1 MNRVTINDIA
11 RECGTS
17 KATVSYVINERYNKV
32 SQEMVENVQRAIK
45 ELGYVPSLSAKSLA
59 GRGSN
64 LIGVII
70 PQMDVSEKL
79 IFDNPFYSE
88 FLSGLEYYL
97 RKAGYGV
104 VLSVLNRDNGFE
116 ELIKKWNLDGA
127 VVFGIDNDEMLKNLG
142 EYKFPVLLIDSYITK
157 SDYYKMNIRD
167 EEACYE
173 ATKLLIQNNEKVA
186 FVTGQIKQSKVL
198 QKRMEGYRRALDEAG
213 CEFDPTLVYQG
224 DITFDYGLEAA
235 GEILKRNDTTKILAT
250 ADVLARGIISR
261 LQSEDKSIP
270 EEYSVMGFDDTYQSR
285 NMYPRLT
292 TVGQNILERGESAG
306 KLILKIINHENVE
319 RENYMDFQ
327 IIERDTTKRDC
338 TAV

>member
-1 MNRVTINDIA
+1 MRRITINDIA
-11 RECGTS
+11 RECQTS

-32 SQEMVENVQRAIK
+32 SQEMVEKVQKAIK
-45 ELGYVPSLSAKSLA
+45 DLGYVPSLSAKSLA

-104 VLSVLNRDNGFE
+104 VLSVVNRENCFE

-127 VVFGIDNDEMLKNLG
+127 VVFGIDNEEMLHSLG
-142 EYKFPVLLIDSYITK
+142 EYKFPVLLIDSYMTE
-157 SDYYKMNIRD
+157 SEYYRMNIRD

-173 ATKLLIQNNEKVA
+173 ATKFLNREAGNVA
-186 FVTGQIKQSKVL
+186 FVTGQIGQSKLL
-198 QKRMEGYRRALDEAG
+198 QQRVAGYRRALEEAGYTYDEA
-213 CEFDPTLVYQG
+213 LVYQG
-224 DITFDYGLEAA
+224 DITYEYGLEAA
-235 GEILKRNDTTKILAT
+235 SEILKKEGVTKILAT
-250 ADVLARGIISR
+250 ADILARGIISE
-261 LQSEDKSIP
+261 LQNQGKKIP
-270 EEYSVMGFDDTYQSR
+270 EEYSVMGFDDSYQSR

-292 TVGQNILERGESAG
+292 TVGQNILDRGEMAG
-306 KLILKIINHENVE
+306 RIILKIINHEQVE
-319 RENYMDFQ
+319 KESYMDFH
-327 IIERDTTKRDC
+327 IIERDTTK
-338 TAV
+338 